1 MAKLIHG
8 FHIFR
13 RFRAVVEA
21 IDAIDINKTALSATL
36 QYLTADGRTKT
47 MAHKDDIPHIFL
59 VQHRIDGLGKEVERV
74 LHMWLTAL
82 AIARQ
87 VNEQQAQMTVIAQSL
102 ELLLPSIEVA
112 AEAMNETDGLVAIAI
127 SLIMYANAIVD
138 RCIR

>member
-13 RFRAVVEA
+13 RFRTVVEA
-21 IDAIDINKTALSATL
+21 IDAIVINKTALSATL

-82 AIARQ
+82 AIAK
-87 VNEQQAQMTVIAQSL
+87 QQAQMTVIAQSFK
-102 ELLLPSIEVA
+102 LLLPCVEVA
-112 AEAMNETDGLVAIAI
+112 AKAMNETDGLVAIAI